1 MPLMHN
7 IQSTQ
12 AFYLCFTDSNII
24 QQQAMKRNK
33 PKFVL
38 SLKTKEGTT
47 FKGLLITQNQEW
59 DS

>member
-1 MPLMHN
+1 MHN

-47 FKGLLITQNQEW
+47 FKGLLITQNQE
-59 DS
+59 

>member
-12 AFYLCFTDSNII
+12 AFYLCFADSNII
-24 QQQAMKRNK
+24 QQQAMKR
-33 PKFVL
+33 KFVL

-47 FKGLLITQNQEW
+47 FKGLLITQNQE
-59 DS
+59 